1 MSGEL
6 SSDDVAKILHRLGI
20 TFKRHG
26 KEDVY
31 EGYFRGKVRTVIVP
45 RNKKGIPKGTLASI
59 FRQAGIT
66 RAEAEKL
73 LRGEDINVA
82 SS

>member
-1 MSGEL
+1 MPRDL
-6 SSDDVAKILHRLGI
+6 SSDDVVEMLQRIGI

-26 KEDVY
+26 KEDIY

-45 RNKKGIPKGTLASI
+45 RNKKSIPKGTLASI

-66 RAEAEKL
+66 REEAGKL
-73 LRGEDINVA
+73 LKGERLN
-82 SS
+82 S

>member
-1 MSGEL
+1 MPLEL
-6 SSDDVAKILHRLGI
+6 SSDEVAQLLQRIGI

-31 EGYFRGKVRTVIVP
+31 EGRFRARIRTVIVP
-45 RNKKGIPKGTLASI
+45 RNKKSIPKGTLGSI

-66 RAEAEKL
+66 RKEAEKL
-73 LRGEDINVA
+73 LQGESVK
-82 SS
+82 

>member
-1 MSGEL
+1 MPREL
-6 SSDDVAKILHRLGI
+6 SSADVAHLLQKIGI

-45 RNKKGIPKGTLASI
+45 RNKKSIPKGTLASI

-66 RAEAEKL
+66 RKEAEKL
-73 LRGEDINVA
+73 LKGEKLD
-82 SS
+82 

>member
-1 MSGEL
+1 MPREL
-6 SSDDVAKILHRLGI
+6 SSDDVAEMLRRIGI

-31 EGYFRGKVRTVIVP
+31 EGYFRDKVRTVIVP
-45 RNKKGIPKGTLASI
+45 RNKKSIPKGTLGSI

-66 RAEAEKL
+66 GKEAEKL
-73 LRGEDINVA
+73 LKAGKLD
-82 SS
+82 

>member
-1 MSGEL
+1 MPRDL
-6 SSDDVAKILHRLGI
+6 SSQAVADLLQKIGI

-31 EGYFRGKVRTVIVP
+31 EGSFRGQVRTVIVP
-45 RNKKGIPKGTLASI
+45 RNKKSIPKGTLASI

-66 RAEAEKL
+66 RSEAEKL
-73 LRGEDINVA
+73 LRGETL
-82 SS
+82 

>member
-1 MSGEL
+1 MPHEL
-6 SSDDVAKILHRLGI
+6 SSAEVAQLLHRIGI

-31 EGYFRGKVRTVIVP
+31 EGYFRDKIRTVIVP
-45 RNKKGIPKGTLASI
+45 RNKRSIPKGTLASI

-66 RAEAEKL
+66 RKEAARL
-73 LRGEDINVA
+73 LKGKSIML
-82 SS
+82 

>member
-1 MSGEL
+1 MPREL
-6 SSDDVAKILHRLGI
+6 SSRDVADLLRKIGI

-31 EGYFRGKVRTVIVP
+31 EGFFRGKVRTVIVP
-45 RNKKGIPKGTLASI
+45 RNKKSIPKGTLASI

-66 RAEAEKL
+66 RKEAEKL
-73 LRGEDINVA
+73 LRGEKLP
-82 SS
+82 

>member
-1 MSGEL
+1 MPREL
-6 SSDDVAKILHRLGI
+6 SSGDVADLLEKLGI

-31 EGYFRGKVRTVIVP
+31 EGYFRGRVRTVIVP
-45 RNKKGIPKGTLASI
+45 RNKKSIPKGTLASI

-66 RAEAEKL
+66 RKEAEKL
-73 LRGEDINVA
+73 LRGEKL
-82 SS
+82 S

>member
-1 MSGEL
+1 MRRDL
-6 SSDDVAKILHRLGI
+6 SSRDVAELLQRIRI

-31 EGYFRGKVRTVIVP
+31 EGDFRGRMRVVIVP
-45 RNKKGIPKGTLASI
+45 RNKRSIPKGTLASI

-66 RAEAEKL
+66 GAEAERLIEGKDL
-73 LRGEDINVA
+73 D
-82 SS
+82 